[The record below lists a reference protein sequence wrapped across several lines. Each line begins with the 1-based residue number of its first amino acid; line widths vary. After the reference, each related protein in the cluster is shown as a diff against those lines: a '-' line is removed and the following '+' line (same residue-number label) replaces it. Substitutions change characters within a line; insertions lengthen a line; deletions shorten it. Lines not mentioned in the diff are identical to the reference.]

1 MSSFSD
7 FGKNECN
14 PETINVEPE
23 TNEQNDPTPED
34 STQQAGNLSKT
45 QVQEQTALRKMVL
58 EVIFGS
64 GSSNVNQDL
73 EATHNMLT
81 MGVNGEHHNSEGSPS
96 SPEPYDTVESVSCDS
111 ASLLT
116 SSSSAVSP
124 VLTSDDGGSVV
135 MEETSGVKNEN
146 RRRQQDKLR
155 NSVSPVLETERRQR
169 PVRNR
174 IKVEREDFIYD
185 LSDRCLDPRRD
196 GDDRKVTK
204 RKQED
209 RIRDSVKVVL
219 EKGNCS
225 EESSF
230 AKIIP
235 KVMLVRTNI
244 GEYSGLRVVN
254 KAGSGSNMTQV
265 FDGSCGKHNS
275 PNTVGYNIS
284 TRKSQR
290 TFDVSP
296 HKISA
301 ISKERH
307 E

>member
-1 MSSFSD
+1 MFYNIVFKVLFTNIEIVLLCKCLFLVTIFTQLYIVLNGKCYSNQISFMSSFSD

-34 STQQAGNLSKT
+34 STQQAGNPSET

-81 MGVNGEHHNSEGSPS
+81 MGVNGEHHNSEGSAS

-135 MEETSGVKNEN
+135 MEETS
-146 RRRQQDKLR
+146 
-155 NSVSPVLETERRQR
+155 SVRM
-169 PVRNR
+169 R
-174 IKVEREDFIYD
+174 I
-185 LSDRCLDPRRD
+185 
-196 GDDRKVTK
+196 G
-204 RKQED
+204 
-209 RIRDSVKVVL
+209 
-219 EKGNCS
+219 G
-225 EESSF
+225 
-230 AKIIP
+230 
-235 KVMLVRTNI
+235 
-244 GEYSGLRVVN
+244 VN
-254 KAGSGSNMTQV
+254 KT
-265 FDGSCGKHNS
+265 NS
-275 PNTVGYNIS
+275 EIV
-284 TRKSQR
+284 
-290 TFDVSP
+290 
-296 HKISA
+296 
-301 ISKERH
+301 
-307 E
+307 